1 MRKLKK
7 SFYKSN
13 IFKILLFILSCLIIF
28 NLFLIRSNIM
38 KKNSEINLLKE
49 KIIIENK
56 SIEDL
61 KNILKDEN
69 LEEYIKELARDKL
82 EFMEK
87 GERVFID
94 IYGR

>member
-13 IFKILLFILSCLIIF
+13 IFKIILFIISCLIIF
-28 NLFLIRSNIM
+28 NLFLIRSNIIE
-38 KKNSEINLLKE
+38 KNSEIDLLKE
-49 KIIIENK
+49 KIITENK
-56 SIEDL
+56 SIDDL

>member
-1 MRKLKK
+1 MRKLKR

-28 NLFLIRSNIM
+28 NLFLIRSNIIE
-38 KKNSEINLLKE
+38 KNSEINLLKE

-61 KNILKDEN
+61 RNILKDEN